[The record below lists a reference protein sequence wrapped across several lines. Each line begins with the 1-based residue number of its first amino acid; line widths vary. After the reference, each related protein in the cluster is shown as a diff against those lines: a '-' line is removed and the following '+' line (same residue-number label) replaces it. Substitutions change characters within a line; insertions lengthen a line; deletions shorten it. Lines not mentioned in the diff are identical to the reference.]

1 MPRYG
6 KYSYLFAPYIHKD
19 TALPP
24 PQRLRSAFAICL
36 QPHKRSNLREP
47 HVLRLSRTGPNARQL
62 RGASERFRTD
72 GQAYVPPGQLCKA
85 GKGGHCGSQQGRYG
99 QIRGSR
105 LQESA
110 GNAGRQPGRHGRQT
124 VRPLLCRTR
133 RGRLRGIHELCPR
146 RRAAKPF
153 CGGGNIRH
161 ARRTQELGEHTQR
174 PALGGDI
181 RPLRGRTRV
190 FRQQAEQAKPY
201 SKFLKNHYFG
211 HKYDK
216 QAGHL

>member
-1 MPRYG
+1 MANIHTFLHRIYIRTLRFRHRNGYGVHSPFAYNLIKGVIYESHMYYAYPELARMRGSYAGRLSVSGRMDRLMFRLANYVRPEKAAIVGRNRGVTG
-6 KYSYLFAPYIHKD
+6 KYVA
-19 TALPP
+19 
-24 PQRLRSAFAICL
+24 
-36 QPHKRSNLREP
+36 
-47 HVLRLSRTGPNARQL
+47 
-62 RGASERFRTD
+62 
-72 GQAYVPPGQLCKA
+72 
-85 GKGGHCGSQQGRYG
+85 
-99 QIRGSR
+99 
-105 LQESA
+105 A

-190 FRQQAEQAKPY
+190 FQQQAEQAKPY

-211 HKYDK
+211 P
-216 QAGHL
+216 